1 MFDYTIFA
9 RDDRRH
15 VHTDVAGPHAPAR
28 RFARVMRHL
37 RGSYHRF
44 RWRAA
49 GVDAGAAE
57 FGALDERYFPA
68 QIGQR
73 ERKRIAGLSGANHDG
88 VEFHFVPSVPPEGW
102 RAQVYPN
109 FRAAGIW
116 DGLNADPRV
125 AGLSR
130 SAGPSGRRAKATE
143 GNSRKKCVT
152 IFGSPN

>member
-1 MFDYTIFA
+1 MFHYAIFA

-15 VHTDVAGPHAPAR
+15 VHTDAAGPHAPAR

-37 RGSYHRF
+37 RGGHHRF
-44 RWRAA
+44 RGRAA

-73 ERKRIAGLSGANHDG
+73 EREWIASLSGADHDG

-102 RAQVYPN
+102 RAQVYRN
-109 FRAAGIW
+109 FRTAGIW

-130 SAGPSGRRAKATE
+130 SAGRSPKPSE